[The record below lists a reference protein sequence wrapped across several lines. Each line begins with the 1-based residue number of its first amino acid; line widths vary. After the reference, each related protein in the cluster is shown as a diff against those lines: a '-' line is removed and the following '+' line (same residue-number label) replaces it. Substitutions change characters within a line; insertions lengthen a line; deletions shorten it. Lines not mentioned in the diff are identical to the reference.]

1 MTKNR
6 AGIEFHAKAPRREG
20 AEERRRKG
28 WKLGCRA
35 GAGFQLPF
43 LSFAS
48 FASLRLCAFARKSV
62 FADVANLLRS
72 CSFLA
77 AACVILAMV
86 VAAPARAA
94 EVDRKDR
101 LPPELEGVGVTPH
114 FNARLPLDL
123 AFVDS
128 DGRDVTLG
136 QFFDGKRPV
145 ILTMNYSSCPRLCS
159 LQLHGLLSA
168 LNAMPWDLGRQFQ
181 IVTVIID
188 PSESPERAALA
199 RHGYLQSYVRGG
211 GGPGWHFLTGHDE
224 DIKQVAAAAGFR
236 YRYVPEPRQFVH
248 PAVIMLCTPDGR
260 VSRYLD
266 GIKFDPQTLRL
277 ALVEASEGKVGT
289 TFDRVLL
296 FCFHYDPANG
306 RYGPAA
312 FHLMQIAGGLTVVI
326 LGGVLAVFWRRE
338 SRKRKPLPPAGA
350 S

>member
-1 MTKNR
+1 
-6 AGIEFHAKAPRREG
+6 
-20 AEERRRKG
+20 
-28 WKLGCRA
+28 
-35 GAGFQLPF
+35 
-43 LSFAS
+43 
-48 FASLRLCAFARKSV
+48 
-62 FADVANLLRS
+62 
-72 CSFLA
+72 
-77 AACVILAMV
+77 MV

-145 ILTMNYSSCPRLCS
+145 ILTMNYSNCPMLCS
-159 LQLHGLLSA
+159 LQLNGLVEA

-181 IVTVIID
+181 IVTVSID
-188 PSESPERAALA
+188 PQRIARAGGPTPGH
-199 RHGYLQSYVRGG
+199 RYLKSYVRGG
-211 GGPGWHFLTGHDE
+211 GGAGWHFLTGHDE
-224 DIKQVAAAAGFR
+224 DIKQVAAAVGLPLSLCAPSRGSSSIR
-236 YRYVPEPRQFVH
+236 PSSCSARRTGACRATWTGSSSIRRRCGWRWSRPRRARSARPSTRSCF
-248 PAVIMLCTPDGR
+248 
-260 VSRYLD
+260 S
-266 GIKFDPQTLRL
+266 
-277 ALVEASEGKVGT
+277 AST
-289 TFDRVLL
+289 MT
-296 FCFHYDPANG
+296 PANG

-312 FHLMQIAGGLTVVI
+312 FHLMQIAGGLTVVV